1 MFNMGWIAVGFI
13 YSFCNFA
20 ISEAAGIACGQ
31 AAVTPP
37 ERREAPS
44 GAIRRRGLK

>member
-1 MFNMGWIAVGFI
+1 MFNMGWIAVSFI

-20 ISEAAGIACGQ
+20 ISEAAGISCGQ

-37 ERREAPS
+37 EPSEAPS
-44 GAIRRRGLK
+44 GTIRRSGEA

>member
-20 ISEAAGIACGQ
+20 ISEAAGISCGQ
-31 AAVTPP
+31 AAVTRPNVVKL
-37 ERREAPS
+37 RA
-44 GAIRRRGLK
+44 GL